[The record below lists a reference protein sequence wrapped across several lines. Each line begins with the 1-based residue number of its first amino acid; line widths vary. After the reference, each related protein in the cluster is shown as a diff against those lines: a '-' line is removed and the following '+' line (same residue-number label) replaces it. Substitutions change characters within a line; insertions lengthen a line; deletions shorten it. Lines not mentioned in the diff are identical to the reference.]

1 MRMPEPAIPII
12 VVAGAR
18 ALAASGK
25 GGAAMVKRK
34 LVVAGACALA
44 ASGGCGTG
52 FKITAKNTFNRQE
65 ELYKYLEMGGID
77 IHTDRADSRFE
88 ITL

>member
-1 MRMPEPAIPII
+1 MPEPARPII

-34 LVVAGACALA
+34 LVAAGARALA

-52 FKITAKNTFNRQE
+52 FKITAN
-65 ELYKYLEMGGID
+65 KYLEMGDID
-77 IHTDRADSRFE
+77 IHTD
-88 ITL
+88 

>member
-1 MRMPEPAIPII
+1 MTGPAIPII

-34 LVVAGACALA
+34 LVAAGARALA

-52 FKITAKNTFNRQE
+52 FKFTPD
-65 ELYKYLEMGGID
+65 KYLEMGDVD
-77 IHTDRADSRFE
+77 IHID
-88 ITL
+88 

>member
-52 FKITAKNTFNRQE
+52 FKITAKNTSNRLE
-65 ELYKYLEMGGID
+65 ELYKYLEM
-77 IHTDRADSRFE
+77 
-88 ITL
+88 